1 MGCVIHLEETFF
13 WSFQPLFCTC
23 NLGQHR
29 SDLCSKG
36 CLFVLIVRIAY
47 LVEEGLD
54 VCLEG
59 GAGLHDELLGEHEGV
74 LALGLLRLDDVDE
87 DDVEQLVGD
96 EVGLRDQRRQHV
108 QHERFHL
115 PGVLVAARIK
125 TFIFEYKNIMVTT
138 KVVMVARVSH

>member
-1 MGCVIHLEETFF
+1 MPT
-13 WSFQPLFCTC
+13 
-23 NLGQHR
+23 
-29 SDLCSKG
+29 
-36 CLFVLIVRIAY
+36 Y

-74 LALGLLRLDDVDE
+74 LALRLLRLDDVDE

-96 EVGLRDQRRQHV
+96 EVGLRDQRREHV

-115 PGVLVAARIK
+115 PGVLVAARIR
-125 TFIFEYKNIMVTT
+125 TFIFKYKDISISIVLGYNQGHNGCESLTLNGTSKPCIGPAEYIS
-138 KVVMVARVSH
+138 VSIKIYEFGQKEDCCPHRNSE

>member
-1 MGCVIHLEETFF
+1 MRRHFSGASSL
-13 WSFQPLFCTC
+13 SFVRATWASTGHIFAARAV
-23 NLGQHR
+23 R
-29 SDLCSKG
+29 SFSLY
-36 CLFVLIVRIAY
+36 LVAY

-54 VCLEG
+54 ICLEG

-74 LALGLLRLDDVDE
+74 LALRLLRLDDVDE

-115 PGVLVAARIK
+115 PGVLVAARI
-125 TFIFEYKNIMVTT
+125 IMQ
-138 KVVMVARVSH
+138 K